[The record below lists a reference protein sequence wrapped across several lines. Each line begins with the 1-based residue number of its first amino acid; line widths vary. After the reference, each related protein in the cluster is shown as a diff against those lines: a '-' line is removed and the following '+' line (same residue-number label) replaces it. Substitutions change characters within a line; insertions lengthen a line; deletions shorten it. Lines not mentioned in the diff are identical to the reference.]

1 MQLPADAA
9 PGFRSRSPGTP
20 VRLGYT
26 SDVRKDISM
35 SDRKYRHSGYQDDD
49 RDREPRRPS
58 TDRKSHGL
66 DGAPR
71 GRGVGVPAEAT
82 FKCARCG
89 TEIRDPQISESTIC
103 PSCDSP
109 LHSCSNCT
117 FFNTGSR
124 FECRKP
130 LEARIESKTKANQ
143 CEWFEPKSVR
153 NLKSTRTKMEEGTS
167 SPTDARSA
175 FDALFKK

>member
-1 MQLPADAA
+1 
-9 PGFRSRSPGTP
+9 
-20 VRLGYT
+20 
-26 SDVRKDISM
+26 M

-49 RDREPRRPS
+49 DRDREPRRPS
-58 TDRKSHGL
+58 SGPRTFGL
-66 DGAPR
+66 EGAPR

-89 TEIRDPQISESTIC
+89 AEVKNPEIFKDTTC
-103 PSCDSP
+103 PSCSNS
-109 LHSCSNCT
+109 LHSCTNCT

-130 LEARIESKTKANQ
+130 LDARIESKTKANQ
-143 CEWFEPKSVR
+143 CALFEPKFVR
-153 NLKSTRTKMEEGTS
+153 NLKSTRTKMEQGPS

>member
-1 MQLPADAA
+1 M
-9 PGFRSRSPGTP
+9 G
-20 VRLGYT
+20 
-26 SDVRKDISM
+26 
-35 SDRKYRHSGYQDDD
+35 DRKYRHSGYQDDD
-49 RDREPRRPS
+49 DRDRDVRRPS
-58 TDRKSHGL
+58 TGPRFSGL
-66 DGAPR
+66 EGAPR

-89 TEIRDPQISESTIC
+89 TEIKDPQISESTEC
-103 PSCDSP
+103 PSCGSA

-143 CEWFEPKSVR
+143 CGLFEPKSVR
-153 NLKSTRTKMEEGTS
+153 NLKSTRTKIEAGTNN
-167 SPTDARSA
+167 PTDARSA

>member
-1 MQLPADAA
+1 
-9 PGFRSRSPGTP
+9 
-20 VRLGYT
+20 
-26 SDVRKDISM
+26 M

-49 RDREPRRPS
+49 DRDRDVRRPS
-58 TDRKSHGL
+58 SGRKPHGME
-66 DGAPR
+66 GAPR

-89 TEIRDPQISESTIC
+89 TELKDPQIAEDTTCS
-103 PSCDSP
+103 SCDSP
-109 LHSCSNCT
+109 LYSCSNCT

-130 LEARIESKTKANQ
+130 IPARIESKTKANQ
-143 CEWFEPKSVR
+143 CNLFEPKSVR
-153 NLKSTRTKMEEGTS
+153 NLKSGRAKMEASVE
-167 SPTDARSA
+167 SPSDARSA